1 MNTSQAI
8 TAFEKAFFWDSGDQ
22 DDGAGRKST
31 WTGAYLP
38 YLRKLDSLAGS
49 EPICIDALAKSLAQ
63 YKAGTRSYQLCRQ
76 AYCQL
81 ARSAGIAIP
90 DRWGFIESDWHAQDI
105 GIERQP
111 VADEEI
117 VPGVNAITNARWRLV
132 CALMCIYGLRNYEAL
147 FCDVSQLR
155 IAGTGALV
163 VPEIANI
170 PAKVI
175 TPCTHDWL
183 HVFGVEQ
190 LASERIP
197 LPRVSTDLTKTT
209 LQQIGRRA
217 AEQFRRY
224 GCPFTPSDLRH
235 SWTVRAIR
243 VGTPATVVAK
253 MMGVDI
259 AFLVKGYRSWIDEK
273 DREYLETLDPVR
285 VVA

>member
-22 DDGAGRKST
+22 GDSAGSKST

-81 ARSAGIAIP
+81 ARSAGITIP
-90 DRWGFIESDWHAQDI
+90 DGWGLIESDWHSQDI
-105 GIERQP
+105 VLEEQP
-111 VADEEI
+111 IADEEI
-117 VPGVNAITNARWRLV
+117 IQGANAITNKKWRLV
-132 CALMCIYGLRNYEAL
+132 YALISIYGLRNYEAF

-155 IAGTGALV
+155 AAGTGTLV
-163 VPEIANI
+163 VPEIANNS
-170 PAKVI
+170 ARVI
-175 TPCTHDWL
+175 APCTHDWL
-183 HVFGVEQ
+183 YVLGVEQ
-190 LASERIP
+190 LASEKIA
-197 LPRVSTDLTKTT
+197 LPQVSTDLAKTT
-209 LQQIGRRA
+209 LQQIGRRP

-224 GCPFTPSDLRH
+224 GCSFKPSDLRH
-235 SWTVRAIR
+235 SWAVRAIR

-273 DREYLETLDPVR
+273 DREYLKTLDPR
-285 VVA
+285 EGMT